1 MPFTKRFTKFLALLV
16 FVCAVGCSEIDL
28 YQDLGEEDANEI
40 LVLLSDHGIKAD
52 KKKVIRQNET
62 FYAIAVSAEEMSK
75 ARSLLLEHH
84 LPRRKE
90 LGLTGVY
97 SEKGLIPT
105 PDEQKARYLLAL
117 KGEIINSLES
127 LPDIVDADV
136 VLNVPTPDE
145 FASEEAKKRLR
156 PTASVIVR
164 AKPGISTDSV
174 ITESKLQQFVA
185 NAIEGLNPRD
195 VTVIISYLRDGS
207 RTLRPGDVL
216 TLSPKGT
223 PETSAEEPTE
233 QLLGL
238 SLDAASKDRLKMYL
252 LLFFLI
258 LILLSTGLIVSIVQG
273 SRMRRTLAT
282 LQGAPGGPPAIEG
295 RVVDEQRRLGGGGE
309 GTQL

>member
-1 MPFTKRFTKFLALLV
+1 MPLTKRFTKFLVLLV
-16 FVCAVGCSEIDL
+16 FVLAVGCSEVEL

-40 LVLLSDHGIKAD
+40 LVLLNDNGVKAD

-127 LPDIVDADV
+127 LPDVVDADV

-145 FASEEAKKRLR
+145 FASEEAKQRLR
-156 PTASVIVR
+156 PTASVILR
-164 AKPGISTDSV
+164 AKTGVTTDAV
-174 ITESKLQQFVA
+174 ITESKIQQFVA

-195 VTVIISYLRDGS
+195 VTVIISYLREGS

-223 PETSAEEPTE
+223 ASAEVSAEEPTE

-238 SLDAASKDRLKMYL
+238 TLDVASKDRLKMYL

-258 LILLSTGLIVSIVQG
+258 LILLSTGLIVSIIQG

-282 LQGAPGGPPAIEG
+282 LQGPSGGRPAIEG

-309 GTQL
+309 GL